1 MRRRLW
7 ATLISTVVIV
17 IVLFV
22 GALATNTLPILGLDL
37 QGGVSVILA
46 PVEAASGDDLI
57 VIRDLI
63 RSELENQGIAE
74 PDVRVQGQAIVVD
87 LPGVK
92 DQQEALDAVDVSGVV
107 ELRPVV
113 EPTQCTGGGVT
124 PGDVTQTT
132 IPLDPTATTVPA
144 TTAPAAATPTTV
156 PAGFRGVFPAQT
168 VPAPD
173 PVATEPVTAL
183 PTGPSQNGAELL
195 QTRDGS
201 SVCVGA
207 AQGTGE
213 VFSRGSAKLTADN
226 GWGVAV
232 NLRGDGQAT
241 WNSLASQCYNAEP
254 TCPSTVP
261 GVRGQIA
268 IALDSVVQSSPQVNQ
283 PNFTD
288 SVAITGSF
296 SKGEASDL
304 AAVLNRGAFPVEVK
318 AQEARIV
325 SPSAGADSLNAAIVA
340 GIIGILLVLAMLF
353 AYYRWMTLVILL
365 ALLVW
370 GLFVFGVASLI
381 SGWTNYALTLAGVT
395 GIIVS
400 IGVTVDSYVVFF
412 ERLKDELRSGRTFR
426 NATPR
431 SWNATWRTIWAA
443 NLVSIIGAVI
453 LFVLSVGSVRGF
465 ALYLGVTAFCD
476 LLILYTF
483 TRPFML
489 LLAGSEFMR
498 NRSAFGIKPVTT
510 S

>member
-144 TTAPAAATPTTV
+144 TTAPATGTATTV
-156 PAGFRGVFPAQT
+156 PAGFRGAFPAQT
-168 VPAPD
+168 VPVPE

-241 WNSLASQCYNAEP
+241 WNNLASQCYNAEP

-296 SKGEASDL
+296 SKGEAQDL

-340 GIIGILLVLAMLF
+340 GVIGILLVLAMLF

>member
-17 IVLFV
+17 VVLFI
-22 GALATNTLPILGLDL
+22 GAIATNTLPILGLDL

-46 PVEAASGDDLI
+46 PVEQASGDDLI

-113 EPTQCTGGGVT
+113 EPTQCTGDAVT

-132 IPLDPTATTVPA
+132 IPLDTTATTVPA
-144 TTAPAAATPTTV
+144 TTAPATGTATTV
-156 PAGFRGVFPAQT
+156 PAGFRGAFPAQT
-168 VPAPD
+168 VPVPE

>member
-1 MRRRLW
+1 M
-7 ATLISTVVIV
+7 
-17 IVLFV
+17 
-22 GALATNTLPILGLDL
+22 
-37 QGGVSVILA
+37 
-46 PVEAASGDDLI
+46 
-57 VIRDLI
+57 
-63 RSELENQGIAE
+63 
-74 PDVRVQGQAIVVD
+74 
-87 LPGVK
+87 
-92 DQQEALDAVDVSGVV
+92 
-107 ELRPVV
+107 
-113 EPTQCTGGGVT
+113 
-124 PGDVTQTT
+124 
-132 IPLDPTATTVPA
+132 
-144 TTAPAAATPTTV
+144 
-156 PAGFRGVFPAQT
+156 
-168 VPAPD
+168 
-173 PVATEPVTAL
+173 
-183 PTGPSQNGAELL
+183 
-195 QTRDGS
+195 
-201 SVCVGA
+201 
-207 AQGTGE
+207 
-213 VFSRGSAKLTADN
+213 FSRGSAELTADN

-232 NLRGDGQAT
+232 GLRGDGQAT
-241 WNSLASQCYNAEP
+241 WNSLATQCYNSEP
-254 TCPSTVP
+254 TCPSTLP
-261 GVRGQIA
+261 GVHGQIA

-296 SKGEASDL
+296 SKGEAEDL

-325 SPSAGADSLNAAIVA
+325 SPSAGADSLNAAILA
-340 GIIGILLVLAMLF
+340 GVIGILLVLAMLF

-365 ALLVW
+365 ALAVW

-453 LFVLSVGSVRGF
+453 LFMLSVGSVRGF

-489 LLAGSEFMR
+489 LLASSAYMR
-498 NRSAFGIKPVTT
+498 NRSAFGIKPVA

>member
-7 ATLISTVVIV
+7 ATLITTVVIV
-17 IVLFV
+17 LVLFI
-22 GALATNTLPILGLDL
+22 GAIATGTTPILGLDL

-46 PVEAASGDDLI
+46 PVEPAAGDDLI

-113 EPTQCTGGGVT
+113 DVAQCAAALSPENATE
-124 PGDVTQTT
+124 TT
-132 IPLDPTATTVPA
+132 IASGTVPAASPTATTTPA
-144 TTAPAAATPTTV
+144 GNTASTE
-156 PAGFRGVFPAQT
+156 PAGFRGAFPAQT
-168 VPAPD
+168 VPVPE

-183 PTGPSQNGAELL
+183 PTGPTQNGAELL
-195 QTRDGS
+195 PTRDGT
-201 SVCVGA
+201 SVCVGP

-213 VFSRGSAKLTADN
+213 VFSRGSAELTADN

-232 NLRGDGQAT
+232 GLRSDGQAT
-241 WNSLASQCYNAEP
+241 WNNLATQCYNAAP

-261 GVRGQIA
+261 GARGQIA

-296 SKGEASDL
+296 SKGEATDL

-325 SPSAGADSLNAAIVA
+325 SPSAGADSLNAAIIA
-340 GIIGILLVLAMLF
+340 GVIGILLVLAMLF

-365 ALLVW
+365 ALAVW

-453 LFVLSVGSVRGF
+453 LFMLSVGSVRGF

-489 LLAGSEFMR
+489 LLASGEYMR
-498 NRSAFGIKPVTT
+498 NRSAFGIKPVT

>member
-1 MRRRLW
+1 M
-7 ATLISTVVIV
+7 
-17 IVLFV
+17 
-22 GALATNTLPILGLDL
+22 
-37 QGGVSVILA
+37 
-46 PVEAASGDDLI
+46 
-57 VIRDLI
+57 
-63 RSELENQGIAE
+63 
-74 PDVRVQGQAIVVD
+74 
-87 LPGVK
+87 
-92 DQQEALDAVDVSGVV
+92 
-107 ELRPVV
+107 
-113 EPTQCTGGGVT
+113 
-124 PGDVTQTT
+124 
-132 IPLDPTATTVPA
+132 
-144 TTAPAAATPTTV
+144 
-156 PAGFRGVFPAQT
+156 FPAQT
-168 VPAPD
+168 VPAPE

-195 QTRDGS
+195 QTRDGA

>member
-17 IVLFV
+17 VVLFI
-22 GALATNTLPILGLDL
+22 GAIATGTTPILGLDL

-46 PVEAASGDDLI
+46 PVEPASGDDLI

-74 PDVRVQGQAIVVD
+74 PDVRVQGQALVVD

-92 DQQEALDAVDVSGVV
+92 DQQQALDAVDVSGVV

-113 EPTQCTGGGVT
+113 EPAQCAAAV
-124 PGDVTQTT
+124 PPDDVSATT
-132 IPLDPTATTVPA
+132 IASGTAPAAPATTTPASA
-144 TTAPAAATPTTV
+144 TTAPA
-156 PAGFRGVFPAQT
+156 GFRGAFPAQT
-168 VPAPD
+168 VPAPE
-173 PVATEPVTAL
+173 PVVTEPATEPVPAL
-183 PTGPSQNGAELL
+183 PTATGAELL
-195 QTRDGS
+195 PTRDGTS
-201 SVCVGA
+201 LCVGP

-213 VFSRGSAKLTADN
+213 VFSRGSAALTADN
-226 GWGVAV
+226 GWGVSV
-232 NLRGDGQAT
+232 DLRGDGEAT
-241 WNSLASQCYNAEP
+241 WNSLAGQCYNAQP
-254 TCPSTVP
+254 TCPSTAA

-268 IALDSVVQSSPQVNQ
+268 IALDSVVQSAPQVNQ
-283 PNFTD
+283 PSFAG

-296 SKGEASDL
+296 SKGEAEDL

-340 GIIGILLVLAMLF
+340 GVIGILLVLAMLF
-353 AYYRWMTLVILL
+353 AYYRWMTLVILIAL
-365 ALLVW
+365 AVW

-412 ERLKDELRSGRTFR
+412 ERLKDELRGGRTFR

-489 LLAGSEFMR
+489 LLASSAYMR
-498 NRSAFGIKPVTT
+498 NRSAFGIKPVA

>member
-1 MRRRLW
+1 M
-7 ATLISTVVIV
+7 
-17 IVLFV
+17 
-22 GALATNTLPILGLDL
+22 
-37 QGGVSVILA
+37 
-46 PVEAASGDDLI
+46 
-57 VIRDLI
+57 
-63 RSELENQGIAE
+63 
-74 PDVRVQGQAIVVD
+74 
-87 LPGVK
+87 
-92 DQQEALDAVDVSGVV
+92 
-107 ELRPVV
+107 
-113 EPTQCTGGGVT
+113 
-124 PGDVTQTT
+124 
-132 IPLDPTATTVPA
+132 
-144 TTAPAAATPTTV
+144 
-156 PAGFRGVFPAQT
+156 
-168 VPAPD
+168 
-173 PVATEPVTAL
+173 
-183 PTGPSQNGAELL
+183 
-195 QTRDGS
+195 
-201 SVCVGA
+201 
-207 AQGTGE
+207 
-213 VFSRGSAKLTADN
+213 
-226 GWGVAV
+226 
-232 NLRGDGQAT
+232 
-241 WNSLASQCYNAEP
+241 
-254 TCPSTVP
+254 
-261 GVRGQIA
+261 
-268 IALDSVVQSSPQVNQ
+268 
-283 PNFTD
+283 
-288 SVAITGSF
+288 
-296 SKGEASDL
+296 
-304 AAVLNRGAFPVEVK
+304 K

>member
-22 GALATNTLPILGLDL
+22 GAIATNTLPILGLDL

-46 PVEAASGDDLI
+46 PVEAATGDDLI

-92 DQQEALDAVDVSGVV
+92 DQQQALDAVDVSGVV
-107 ELRPVV
+107 DLRPVV
-113 EPTQCTGGGVT
+113 EPAQCAGAGVS
-124 PGDVTQTT
+124 PADVTQTT
-132 IPLDPTATTVPA
+132 TSTDGAPATSVPA
-144 TTAPAAATPTTV
+144 TTAPASTA

-183 PTGPSQNGAELL
+183 PTGPTENGAELL
-195 QTRDGS
+195 PTRDGS
-201 SVCVGA
+201 SVCVGPT
-207 AQGTGE
+207 QGTGE

-232 NLRGDGQAT
+232 DLRGDGQAT

-283 PNFTD
+283 PNFTN

-296 SKGEASDL
+296 SKGEAEDL

-340 GIIGILLVLAMLF
+340 GVIGILLVLAMLF

-365 ALLVW
+365 ALAVW
-370 GLFVFGVASLI
+370 ALFVFGVASLI

-489 LLAGSEFMR
+489 LLASSEFMR
-498 NRSAFGIKPVTT
+498 NRSAFGIKPVA